1 MACLVAVPLLVI
13 AGIAL
18 LQLSPQLPLA
28 GRYVGLCV
36 VAYLTGSISWGY
48 MVLVI
53 ARGEDIRDFGS
64 GRTGMSNMLRTGGG
78 KSAAVVFVLDCS
90 KGILA
95 VLLARYTI
103 GVGAPELVAGLAVL
117 CGHNWPVF
125 LRFRGGRGILPSLG
139 TLAVMAPWVALAGA
153 VLFIII
159 TLSSRYLSLGSIV
172 GVMFIA
178 LLSLGANP
186 LVGASSNLHGVRI
199 RGRRGH
205 NLAASGQHPAAAQ
218 RHRAPGGDA
227 RIAKLTAGRIG
238 RRAQPSVTGIG
249 ERVTILA
256 GMTET

>member
-1 MACLVAVPLLVI
+1 MPALRLNRPTRAALACLVAVPLLVI
-13 AGIAL
+13 AGLAL

-28 GRYVGLCV
+28 GRYVGLCI

-48 MVLVI
+48 MVLVM

-78 KSAAVVFVLDCS
+78 KSAAIVFVLDCS

-103 GVGAPELVAGLAVL
+103 GVGAPEVVAALAVL

-139 TLAVMAPWVALAGA
+139 SLAVMAPWVALAGG
-153 VLFIII
+153 VLFTII
-159 TLSSRYLSLGSIV
+159 TLSSRYLSLGSIM

-178 LLSLGANP
+178 LLSLALTLWWGHHQIYTVYVFVGGAVIIWQHRDNIRR
-186 LVGASSNLHGVRI
+186 LLNGTERRVGM
-199 RGRRGH
+199 
-205 NLAASGQHPAAAQ
+205 
-218 RHRAPGGDA
+218 PGL
-227 RIAKLTAGRIG
+227 RN
-238 RRAQPSVTGIG
+238 
-249 ERVTILA
+249 
-256 GMTET
+256 